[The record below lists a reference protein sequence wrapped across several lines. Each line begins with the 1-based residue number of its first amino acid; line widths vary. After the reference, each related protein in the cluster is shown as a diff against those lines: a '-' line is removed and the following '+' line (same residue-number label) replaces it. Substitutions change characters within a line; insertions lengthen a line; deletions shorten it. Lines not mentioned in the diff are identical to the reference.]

1 MEELIEK
8 LEQLKKEISSSD
20 IVEELQKRKEEV
32 MNDSSLVAKIEE
44 YKKYPRESLKK
55 EITSSPSFLAYK
67 EMETEI
73 DLLILQINQE
83 FKKIRKSYDCR

>member
-8 LEQLKKEISSSD
+8 LEQLKKEISSLD
-20 IVEELQKRKEEV
+20 IVEELQKRKDDV
-32 MNDSSLVAKIEE
+32 MNDSSLVEKIEE
-44 YKKYPRESLKK
+44 YKKHPKESLKK
-55 EITSSPSFLAYK
+55 EIILSPSFLAYK

-83 FKKIRKSYDCR
+83 FKKIRKKYDCR

>member
-8 LEQLKKEISSSD
+8 LEQLKKEISSLD
-20 IVEELQKRKEEV
+20 IVEELHKRKEEV
-32 MNDSSLVAKIEE
+32 MNDSSLVEKIGE
-44 YKKYPRESLKK
+44 YKKQPKESLKK
-55 EITSSPSFLAYK
+55 EILSSPSFLAYK

-83 FKKIRKSYDCR
+83 FKKIRKKYD

>member
-20 IVEELQKRKEEV
+20 IAEELQKRKEEV

-44 YKKYPRESLKK
+44 YKKQPKESLKK
-55 EITSSPSFLAYK
+55 EIISSPSFLAYK